1 MSGEDLEEIRQA
13 ALIREVDEEVRNEK
27 LKEAWNKCKPY
38 VFALICVALLGAVSF
53 EGVKYYQNKI
63 ILQDSTAYTAASS
76 LASSE
81 KTAEA
86 LQKFE
91 EIAREDK
98 TGYAYLSMLR
108 TVPLLEK
115 LGREQEAVNRLYEIK
130 DNSSVPEPLRNAATV
145 ALSFRLMDMPD
156 ADMTTIADMIRPL
169 SKGNSS
175 WSVIAGDML
184 QLIETKG
191 NQDK

>member
-1 MSGEDLEEIRQA
+1 MAGEDLEEIRQA

-38 VFALICVALLGAVSF
+38 VFTLICLALFGAVAF
-53 EGVKYYQNKI
+53 EGARYWQNRI
-63 ILQDSTAYTAASS
+63 ILQDSTDYVAASG

-81 KTAEA
+81 QTDVA

-91 EIAREDK
+91 EIAARDK
-98 TGYAYLSMLR
+98 TGYAYLSLLR

-115 LGREQEAVNRLYEIK
+115 QGKDKEAVNRLYEIK
-130 DNSSVPEPLRNAATV
+130 DSNSIPEPLRNAATI

-156 ADMTTIADMIRPL
+156 ADMQVIADMVRPL

-184 QLIETKG
+184 QLIETKSKK
-191 NQDK
+191 D